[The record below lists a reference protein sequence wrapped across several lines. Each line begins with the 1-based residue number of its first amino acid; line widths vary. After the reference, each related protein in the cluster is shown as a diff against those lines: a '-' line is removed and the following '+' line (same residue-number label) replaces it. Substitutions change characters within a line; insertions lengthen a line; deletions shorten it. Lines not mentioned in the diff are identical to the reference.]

1 MRCLLCTAALLAVPA
16 AAAAEE
22 APICTDRPGKGN
34 AVCTVPAGK
43 FQLESGLADWIR
55 TDMSGTQT
63 DSWAI
68 GSSFLKLGLTSHSDI
83 ELGFTSYLDVRVQQ
97 DGPDSHAS
105 GIGDVVVRYKHRL
118 TSDTA
123 KVQVAAIP
131 FVKLP
136 TAKHALGNG
145 KAEGGLAVPVSIS
158 TGSPITIVLGPELDL
173 LANSDRDGRHLQL
186 VNLINMSGPIV
197 PRLTLVG
204 ELWTATNFDPAD
216 TVTQASADA
225 ALAYAATERL
235 QLDLGTNVGLNRNM
249 ADIEIYGGISLRF

>member
-1 MRCLLCTAALLAVPA
+1 MRSFFCTAALLAVPV

-34 AVCTVPAGK
+34 AICTVPAGK
-43 FQLESGLADWIR
+43 FQLETGLADWIR
-55 TDMSGTQT
+55 TDASGTRT

-68 GSSFLKLGLTSHSDI
+68 GSSFLKLGLSDQSDL
-83 ELGFTSYLDVRVQQ
+83 ELGFTPYLDVRVRR
-97 DGPDSHAS
+97 DGLDSHSS
-105 GIGDVVVRYKHRL
+105 GIGDIVVRYKHRL
-118 TSDTA
+118 TNDAAT
-123 KVQVAAIP
+123 VQVAAIP

-145 KAEGGLAVPVSIS
+145 KVEGGLAVPVSIS
-158 TGSPITIVLGPELDL
+158 TDSPITIVLGPEVDL
-173 LANSDRDGRHLQL
+173 LADSDRDGRHLQL
-186 VNLINMSGPIV
+186 VNLVNLSGPIA

-204 ELWTATNFDPAD
+204 ELWTATNFDPVD

-225 ALAYAATERL
+225 ALAYTATDRL
-235 QLDLGTNVGLNRNM
+235 QLDLGTNVGLNRHT